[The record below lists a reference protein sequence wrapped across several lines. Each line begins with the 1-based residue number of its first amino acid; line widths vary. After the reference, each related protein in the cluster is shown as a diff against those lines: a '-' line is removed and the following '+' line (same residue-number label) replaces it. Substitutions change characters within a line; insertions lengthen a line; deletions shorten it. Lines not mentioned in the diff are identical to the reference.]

1 MDVARPERLWVPS
14 LACAAMLV
22 ALGVGFAVR
31 LHGLERNG
39 ITHAEV
45 YVPRL
50 TMPEWVDAP
59 PPRRTFEE
67 TTFGT
72 LYHDNHPPGYY
83 AFMWA
88 WTGLA
93 GTGLRAIRLPAALAG
108 GATIALLYW
117 LARRRDGEGVAL
129 TAATLLALHGHHVFW
144 SQQARMWVFL
154 GFLGVLSVLLLQR
167 FYARPRSSTA
177 AAYVCVVCAGLW
189 FEYSF
194 WPFFLAQAVWTL
206 CRNADSHA
214 LPAAFQLQLL
224 ALVLSSPVLGFLV
237 VHLGLG
243 RTEYLART
251 GALEHLGGFLL
262 LQWLLRPP
270 EPPAA
275 LSVAA
280 SWAVVALLVA
290 GATLLIV
297 GVVRSPASEPLA
309 EASAD
314 PPALPLGLTIAASL
328 AASLCCLRLYRRGA
342 GDVAFAVVA
351 ALPWLLLAAGVAGKR
366 RWSLWARWIRAF
378 RGDRLRRRITEDA
391 ATMHAIVPLAILL
404 LASIWVPSVA
414 ARSLLFLTP
423 FALILVARGLFAGIP
438 RPGWRILPL
447 LILLAAAVVSVG
459 QYARWGLTPVDEQT
473 LALAMQPLMRP
484 ADVVLIN
491 QDWRTQPM
499 YYYFPADRYHTGDFG
514 DHLAGLRSVPRL
526 RPDRV
531 WVVVLSQRDARALG
545 GVSPYLRG
553 HREARRV
560 TTANAY
566 AVLFERRRPS
576 R

>member
-1 MDVARPERLWVPS
+1 MKIARLDRPGFPS
-14 LACAAMLV
+14 LACAALLVTLV
-22 ALGVGFAVR
+22 AGFAVR

-45 YVPRL
+45 YVPRIA
-50 TMPEWVDAP
+50 MPEWVDAP
-59 PPRRTFEE
+59 PPRRTLEE
-67 TTFGT
+67 TTLGT

-83 AFMWA
+83 TFMWA

-117 LARRRDGEGVAL
+117 MARRRDGEGVAL
-129 TAATLLALHGHHVFW
+129 TAASLLALHGHHVFW

-154 GFLGVLSVLLLQR
+154 GFLGVLSVLLLR
-167 FYARPRSSTA
+167 SFHARPRSSTA

-194 WPFFLAQAVWTL
+194 WPFFFAQVVWAL
-206 CRNADSHA
+206 CRNADA
-214 LPAAFQLQLL
+214 RVLPATFALQLL

-262 LQWLLRPP
+262 LQWLLLPP
-270 EPPAA
+270 DPPAA
-275 LSVAA
+275 LSATA
-280 SWAVVALLVA
+280 SWAVLALLVA
-290 GATLLIV
+290 GAALLAV
-297 GVVRSPASEPLA
+297 GVLRSPANQPPEEGAANS
-309 EASAD
+309 
-314 PPALPLGLTIAASL
+314 PALPLGLRMAASL
-328 AASLCCLRLYRRGA
+328 AASLCSLWLYQRGE
-342 GDVAFAVVA
+342 GDAAFAVA
-351 ALPWLLLAAGVAGKR
+351 AAVPWLLLAAGVAAR
-366 RWSLWARWIRAF
+366 RVWPAWALWIRAF
-378 RGDRLRRRITEDA
+378 RGDFLRRRITEDA
-391 ATMHAIVPLAILL
+391 ASMHAIVPLLILL

-423 FALILVARGLFAGIP
+423 FALVLVARGLFAVVRRTGL
-438 RPGWRILPL
+438 RVLPL
-447 LILLAAAVVSVG
+447 LALLIAAVVSVS
-459 QYARWGLTPVDEQT
+459 QYTRWGVAPADERT
-473 LALAMQPLMRP
+473 LALAMEPLLRP
-484 ADVVLIN
+484 ADVILIN
-491 QDWRTQPM
+491 YDWRTQPM
-499 YYYFPADRYHTGDFG
+499 YYYFPADRYRTGDFR
-514 DHLAGLRSVPRL
+514 DHLAGLRQAPRL

-531 WVVVLSQRDARALG
+531 WVVILSERDAGALG
-545 GVSPYLRG
+545 GVSPYLRQ
-553 HREARRV
+553 HHQTRRV
-560 TTANAY
+560 TTSNAY